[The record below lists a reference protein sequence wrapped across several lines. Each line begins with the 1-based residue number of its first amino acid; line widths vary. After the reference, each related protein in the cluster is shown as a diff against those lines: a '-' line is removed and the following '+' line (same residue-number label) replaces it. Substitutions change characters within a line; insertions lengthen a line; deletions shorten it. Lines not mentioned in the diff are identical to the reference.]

1 MKLHRFIVGSLSP
14 GQSQLDDQELY
25 NQWKNVLRLEAGASI
40 LLTDGQGQEA
50 QATIAAYQ
58 GNKIL
63 VEVGKVKTIDFG
75 DSNQVVL
82 CCAILKKENFELVCQ
97 KATEI
102 GVSQIIPVLTTR
114 TVKLGLNEERLNKI
128 IKEAAEQ
135 SGRVVVPTLNS
146 ITAWSEVI
154 SVSGFDHKIIFDK
167 QGDSPEIRAGGK
179 NKKIAILVGPEGG
192 FTDEEI
198 TEARQVGWEVKSLG
212 QNILRGETAAIVA
225 TYLAVN
231 NLI

>member
-1 MKLHRFIVGSLSP
+1 MKLHRFIVGSLSS
-14 GQSQLDDQELY
+14 GQVKLDDLELY
-25 NQWKNVLRLEAGASI
+25 NQWKNVLRLEVGALI

-50 QATIAAYQ
+50 QATIVSYQ

-63 VEVGKVKTIDFG
+63 VEVGEVKTVDSG
-75 DSNQVVL
+75 DSNQVFL
-82 CCAILKKENFELVCQ
+82 CCAVLKKENFELVCQ

-146 ITAWSEVI
+146 ITTWSEFL
-154 SVSGFDHKIIFDK
+154 SVSSFDHKIIFDK
-167 QGDSPEIRAGGK
+167 QGDSSEIRAGYK

-192 FTDEEI
+192 FTNEEI
-198 TEARQVGWEVKSLG
+198 TEARQAGWEIKSLG

>member
-1 MKLHRFIVGSLSP
+1 MKLHRFIVGSLSS
-14 GQSQLDDQELY
+14 GQVKLDDLELY
-25 NQWKNVLRLEAGASI
+25 NQWKNVLRLEVGALI

-50 QATIAAYQ
+50 QATIVSYQ

-63 VEVGKVKTIDFG
+63 VEVGEVKTVDSG
-75 DSNQVVL
+75 DSNQVFL
-82 CCAILKKENFELVCQ
+82 CCAVLKKENFELVCQ

-146 ITAWSEVI
+146 ITTWSEVL
-154 SVSGFDHKIIFDK
+154 SVSSFDHKIIFDK
-167 QGDSPEIRAGGK
+167 QGDSSEIRAGDK

-192 FTDEEI
+192 FTNEEI
-198 TEARQVGWEVKSLG
+198 IEARQAGWEIKSLG

>member
-1 MKLHRFIVGSLSP
+1 MKLHRFIVGSLSS
-14 GQSQLDDQELY
+14 GQVKLDDLELY
-25 NQWKNVLRLEAGASI
+25 NQWKNVLRLEVGALI

-50 QATIAAYQ
+50 QATIVSYQ

-63 VEVGKVKTIDFG
+63 VEVGEVKTVDSG
-75 DSNQVVL
+75 DGNQVFL
-82 CCAILKKENFELVCQ
+82 CCAVLKKENFELVCQ

-146 ITAWSEVI
+146 ITTWSEVL
-154 SVSGFDHKIIFDK
+154 SVSSFDHKIIFDK
-167 QGDSPEIRAGGK
+167 QGDSSEIRAGDK

-192 FTDEEI
+192 FTNEEI
-198 TEARQVGWEVKSLG
+198 IEARQAGWEIKSLG